1 MPKTLSLAVVAPP
14 VCMRTLTRSRGW
26 PTRTQHAPPTP
37 PERNDLRAEEDWG
50 VDVSCG
56 VGEAGLVGVGESLV
70 VMVGVV
76 SEEDVDVDM
85 MERVESTK

>member
-1 MPKTLSLAVVAPP
+1 M
-14 VCMRTLTRSRGW
+14 
-26 PTRTQHAPPTP
+26 
-37 PERNDLRAEEDWG
+37 
-50 VDVSCG
+50 DVSCG